1 MSVRNARNCQPCTAC
16 CDGWVQI
23 KVKGCEAYP
32 GKPCPHSTGSGCDD
46 YGNRPVNPCQTFEC
60 AWVQKDSDLPD
71 NFKPSES
78 GVLVINSIL
87 QWQGLT
93 VDLAVPV
100 GQKIPEASLSW
111 LMQYA
116 EKSMRPL
123 IYQQQDDNDKE
134 IQKNPL
140 TLAYGP
146 PAFQQWVLE
155 QQQKGIPLW

>member
-1 MSVRNARNCQPCTAC
+1 MQRSCQPCTAC

-32 GKPCPHSTGSGCDD
+32 GHPCPHSTGKGCDD
-46 YGNRPVNPCQTFEC
+46 YENRPVDPCRQFEC
-60 AWVQKDSDLPD
+60 AWVKQGSKLPD
-71 NFKPSES
+71 DFRPNEC
-78 GVLVINSIL
+78 GALVIDGL
-87 QWQGLT
+87 LTWQGLD

-100 GQKIPEASLSW
+100 GREIPEETLKW

-116 EKSMRPL
+116 EKTMRPL
-123 IYQQQDDNDKE
+123 IYQQQDPKSDKLE
-134 IQKNPL
+134 KNPL

-155 QQQKGIPLW
+155 QQAKGISLW

>member
-1 MSVRNARNCQPCTAC
+1 MRECQPCSAC

-32 GKPCPHSTGSGCDD
+32 GKPCPHSTGSGCND
-46 YGNRPVNPCQTFEC
+46 YLNRPVNPCRTFEC
-60 AWVQKDSDLPD
+60 TWVKEGSYLPEDFRPSDC
-71 NFKPSES
+71 
-78 GVLVINSIL
+78 GALVIDSIF

-100 GQKIPEASLSW
+100 GREIPQKTLHW

-116 EKSMRPL
+116 EKTMRPL
-123 IYQQQDDNDKE
+123 VYQQQPPNKKKF
-134 IQKNPL
+134 QKNPL

-146 PAFQQWVLE
+146 PAFQEWVL
-155 QQQKGIPLW
+155 QQSELGNKLW

>member
-1 MSVRNARNCQPCTAC
+1 MSSRNCQPCTAC

-23 KVKGCEAYP
+23 EVKGCEAYP
-32 GKPCPHSTGSGCDD
+32 GHPCPHSTGSGCDD
-46 YGNRPVNPCQTFEC
+46 YDNRPVDPCRKFEC
-60 AWVQKDSDLPD
+60 AWVKPGSVLPD
-71 NFKPSES
+71 HFRPNEC
-78 GVLVINSIL
+78 GALVIDNVL
-87 QWQGLT
+87 NWQGLN

-100 GQKIPEASLSW
+100 GREIPQDTIGW

-116 EKSMRPL
+116 EKTMRPL
-123 IYQQQDDNDKE
+123 IYQMQDPEDAE

-155 QQQKGIPLW
+155 QQQLGNKLW

>member
-1 MSVRNARNCQPCTAC
+1 MARECQPCTAC

-32 GKPCPHSTGSGCDD
+32 GKPCPHSTGAGCDD
-46 YGNRPVNPCQTFEC
+46 YENRPVNPCQQFEC
-60 AWVQKDSDLPD
+60 SWVKKGSHLPENFRPNECGAIVMD
-71 NFKPSES
+71 N
-78 GVLVINSIL
+78 IL
-87 QWQGLT
+87 QWQGLK

-100 GQKIPEASLSW
+100 GREIPEKTLGW

-116 EKSMRPL
+116 EKTMRPL
-123 IYQQQDDNDKE
+123 IYQQQDPQSSKIE
-134 IQKNPL
+134 KNPL

-155 QQQKGIPLW
+155 QSRLGKRLW